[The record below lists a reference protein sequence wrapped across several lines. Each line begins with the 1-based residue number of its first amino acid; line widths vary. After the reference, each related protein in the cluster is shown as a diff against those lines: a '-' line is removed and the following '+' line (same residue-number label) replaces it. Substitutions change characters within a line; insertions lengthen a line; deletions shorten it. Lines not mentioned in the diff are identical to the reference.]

1 MSRFRGFKLAARIAL
16 LLSLCG
22 WQPVCAAPTDPGPNI
37 VVIVGD
43 DWGFTDVGAYGSEI
57 RTPNLDGLATSGMM
71 FSNFHAAA
79 ACSPTRSMLMTGVDN
94 HLNGLGAMQDLMPDE
109 QRGKPGYLGH
119 LADNVVTV
127 ATMLRDRG
135 YHTSISGKWHL
146 GDTPGTLP
154 PMRGFDQSFI
164 QGNGSSDNWEQ
175 KPWLPNETGQWY
187 ENGKPANLPKDFYS
201 SQFIVDK
208 AISYIGSG
216 RPDGK
221 PFFAYVG
228 FQAVHIPV
236 QAPRAFSDHYRGVY
250 DGGWTA
256 LREARRKRAVAL
268 GLVPETADM
277 VTMASTKD
285 WDNLP
290 ADDKRDQARRMEVY
304 AGMAEA
310 MDFHLGR
317 LIAHLKHTGQY
328 DNTVFVFLSD
338 TGAEAMDPHE
348 SALLRWW
355 ISSRY
360 REDTASLGE
369 KGAYSYIGPGWAS
382 AAVSP
387 LNTYKQWAGE
397 GSLRTPMIIA
407 GVKGQMMG
415 RMSASFAHVTDIV
428 PTLLDIAGVAPHG
441 DMYDGKAVEP
451 LAGKSLLAVL
461 RGEAS
466 ETHGATQPIGYELQG
481 NSALFRGGYKI
492 VKNRKPVADGAW
504 HLYYLVNDPGEVHD
518 LKASM
523 PDLFQS
529 MLADYEAYVKR
540 SNVLPVPDD
549 YDYRSQGLHYA
560 LYHVLLPNAWPY
572 LLLLIGGVATLVFF
586 RRRFRRA

>member
-22 WQPVCAAPTDPGPNI
+22 WQPVCAGPADPGPNI

-187 ENGKPANLPKDFYS
+187 ENGKPANLPKDYYS

-250 DGGWTA
+250 D
-256 LREARRKRAVAL
+256 
-268 GLVPETADM
+268 
-277 VTMASTKD
+277 
-285 WDNLP
+285 
-290 ADDKRDQARRMEVY
+290 
-304 AGMAEA
+304 
-310 MDFHLGR
+310 
-317 LIAHLKHTGQY
+317 
-328 DNTVFVFLSD
+328 
-338 TGAEAMDPHE
+338 
-348 SALLRWW
+348 
-355 ISSRY
+355 
-360 REDTASLGE
+360 
-369 KGAYSYIGPGWAS
+369 
-382 AAVSP
+382 
-387 LNTYKQWAGE
+387 
-397 GSLRTPMIIA
+397 
-407 GVKGQMMG
+407 
-415 RMSASFAHVTDIV
+415 
-428 PTLLDIAGVAPHG
+428 
-441 DMYDGKAVEP
+441 
-451 LAGKSLLAVL
+451 
-461 RGEAS
+461 
-466 ETHGATQPIGYELQG
+466 
-481 NSALFRGGYKI
+481 
-492 VKNRKPVADGAW
+492 
-504 HLYYLVNDPGEVHD
+504 
-518 LKASM
+518 
-523 PDLFQS
+523 
-529 MLADYEAYVKR
+529 
-540 SNVLPVPDD
+540 
-549 YDYRSQGLHYA
+549 
-560 LYHVLLPNAWPY
+560 
-572 LLLLIGGVATLVFF
+572 
-586 RRRFRRA
+586 